1 MNIIEAT
8 NVSKSYGKYKALE
21 NINLNVEKGS
31 VFALLGPN
39 GAGKTTFVK
48 SLLGLVKLKSG
59 DLKLNGKDVKDK
71 TSREGIAYLP
81 EKFSF
86 YSYYTVRNCVSFFGQ
101 MNGLEGKELQE
112 RIDRAI
118 EIVGIEEIADKKL
131 NTISKGQLQRT
142 GFATLLVG
150 KNSLLILDEPFSGL
164 DPLGIIE
171 IKKLMHRLAS
181 DEGMTIFINSHILS
195 EMEKICDSFAI
206 LNKGKLAAIGKK
218 DELLQGTSLEDYF
231 EKTIVG
237 NV

>member
-1 MNIIEAT
+1 LNIIEAKG
-8 NVSKSYGKYKALE
+8 VSKFYGRYKALE
-21 NINLNVEKGS
+21 NIDLNVEKGS

-48 SLLGLVKLKSG
+48 SLLGLVKLKEG
-59 DLKLNGKDVKDK
+59 ELKLNGKDVSDK

-101 MNGLEGKELQE
+101 MNGLSGQELEE
-112 RIDRAI
+112 RIDRAL
-118 EIVGIEEIADKKL
+118 ETVGIEDIQDKKL

-171 IKKLMHRLAS
+171 IKKLLHKLAN
-181 DEGMTIFINSHILS
+181 DEGMTVFINSHILS

-206 LNKGKLAAIGKK
+206 LNKGRLAAIGKK
-218 DELLQGTSLEDYF
+218 DDLLKGDSLEDFF
-231 EKTIVG
+231 EKTVVG
-237 NV
+237 NA